1 MLLGGWVSIMGLV
14 VVINQIL
21 FYNNNGNKVRET
33 QRKRVLSCD
42 EAE

>member
-1 MLLGGWVSIMGLV
+1 MLLGGWVSIMELV

-33 QRKRVLSCD
+33 Q
-42 EAE
+42 